1 VIFDEITLRKLQ
13 QLTLIPGRIRAGAV
27 KGERRSTKRGTS
39 IEFAD
44 YRDYTPGDDLRRLDW
59 NVYARLERPYIKLL
73 EEEED
78 LAVHVLVDAS
88 SSMDWGVGD
97 QNKMRFALHL
107 AAALGAIALGA
118 GDQLT
123 LAILHVGAKR
133 LEFGP
138 SRGPQHL
145 VRLINFLDGQKA
157 SGLTHLNQSLHAYT
171 LAARRSGLV
180 ILISDLLSPGGYLE
194 GVVRLLGQ
202 GFDVILLHLLSH
214 DELDPPLAG
223 DLRLLDIE
231 TGSNV
236 EVSLNAGMRDLY
248 IHRLQSWRDEIGK
261 DCRARGVRFLGLD
274 TSSAWDKVV
283 LYEMRIAG
291 LVK

>member
-1 VIFDEITLRKLQ
+1 MIFDEVTLRKLQ

-88 SSMDWGVGD
+88 SSMDWGEGEH
-97 QNKMRFALHL
+97 NKLRFALHL

-123 LAILHVGAKR
+123 LAVFHVGAKMA
-133 LEFGP
+133 EFGP

-145 VRLINFLDGQKA
+145 VRLLHFLDGQEA
-157 SGLTHLNQSLHAYT
+157 SGLTHLNQSLQAYT

-180 ILISDLLSPGGYLE
+180 ILISDLLSPGGYRE
-194 GVVRLLGQ
+194 GVNHLLGQ
-202 GFDVILLHLLSH
+202 GHDVTLLHLLSP

-231 TGSNV
+231 TGSSI
-236 EVSLNAGMRDLY
+236 EVSLNAGMRELY
-248 IHRLQSWRDEIGK
+248 IHRMQSWRSEIK
-261 DCRARGVRFLGLD
+261 KECRSRGVRFMGLE
-274 TSSAWDKVV
+274 TAAAWDKVV
-283 LYEMRIAG
+283 LYEMRRAG

>member
-123 LAILHVGAKR
+123 LAILHVGAKMV
-133 LEFGP
+133 EFGP